1 MVYNRPQEEEKM
13 FRESFKNTCIEQKKL
28 QDGQMKRML
37 MPHSVFDLA
46 RSSWQNSRFSILI
59 LVFYLKFVVKESFFV
74 NVVKKGT

>member
-1 MVYNRPQEEEKM
+1 METFFLNAFRKVNLAGQMKMVYNRPQEEEKM

-46 RSSWQNSRFSILI
+46 RSS
-59 LVFYLKFVVKESFFV
+59 
-74 NVVKKGT
+74 